1 MPDLL
6 QDLSHRSSRAARAHQ
21 AFLAS
26 RSAGLQQ
33 FASLLQLQQ
42 RVLTGQPAASS
53 PARTPAMFS
62 TGDLE
67 EFATGSM
74 ARCFGPEFEVFSGR
88 RHPRIPN
95 GDLMLI
101 SRVISIEGVRGKH
114 DQPAEILSEYDV
126 PSTAWFLDPANPV
139 IPISILME
147 ISLQPCGLLS
157 AYLGTALIA
166 PEIDFFFRNLDGQC
180 QLMANPD
187 LRGQTITCRARQLST
202 ISSGTTIIQ
211 RYTFELS
218 SNSQPFFKGET
229 AFGYFSPDA
238 MSRQAGLDSGGSTAP
253 LGAPPQP
260 SAVDLPLQPVYRSLD
275 RRLQL
280 VDAAQ
285 FVLGAGKHG
294 GGLVCAQKAL
304 SPNAWYYPCHFLG
317 DPVMPG
323 SLGVEAIFQA
333 LQAYARS
340 VFPGL
345 PGRWVNTTDQ
355 PMSWKYRGQVLQQHQ
370 ALQIEIHLR
379 PPAQN
384 SPSIALSGDASLWVD
399 GDRIYEIKQAGI
411 SLQKE

>member
-6 QDLSHRSSRAARAHQ
+6 QDLSDRSSRAARAHK
-21 AFLAS
+21 AFLDS
-26 RSAGLQQ
+26 RGAGLQQ
-33 FASLLQLQQ
+33 LASLLRLQQ
-42 RVLTGQPAASS
+42 RVLTGQPANAGTVHP
-53 PARTPAMFS
+53 PALFS
-62 TGDLE
+62 LRDLE

-74 ARCFGPEFEVFSGR
+74 ARCFGPEFEVFTGR

-95 GDLMLI
+95 GDLMLM
-101 SRVISIEGVRGKH
+101 SRVLTIQGVRGKH
-114 DQPAEILSEYDV
+114 DQPAEIVAEYDV
-126 PSTAWFLDPANPV
+126 PAAAWFLDPTNPV

-157 AYLGTALIA
+157 AYLGTALLT
-166 PEIDFFFRNLDGQC
+166 PEIDFYFRNLDGQC
-180 QLMANPD
+180 QVLTNPD

-202 ISSGTTIIQ
+202 ISNGTTIIQ
-211 RYTFELS
+211 RYTFTLS
-218 SNSQPFFKGET
+218 SSDQVFFKGES

-253 LGAPPQP
+253 LGAPPAAAQ
-260 SAVDLPLQPVYRSLD
+260 LPLQPVYRSLD
-275 RRLQL
+275 PRMQL
-280 VDAAQ
+280 VDSAQ
-285 FVLGAGKHG
+285 WVPGAGKLG
-294 GGLVCAQKAL
+294 GGLVHAVKAL

-323 SLGVEAIFQA
+323 SLGVEAIFLA

-340 VFPGL
+340 VYPDL
-345 PGRWVNTTDQ
+345 PGRWAPATGTPLN
-355 PMSWKYRGQVLQQHQ
+355 WKYRGQVLQQHRG
-370 ALQIEIHLR
+370 LQVEIHLR

-384 SPSIALSGDASLWVD
+384 TPSISLSGDASLWVD

>member
-1 MPDLL
+1 MPDLM
-6 QDLSHRSSRAARAHQ
+6 QDLFDRSSRAARAHQ

-33 FASLLQLQQ
+33 LSSLLRLQQ
-42 RVLTGQPAASS
+42 RALAGQPAVAS
-53 PARTPAMFS
+53 PARPPALFS
-62 TGDLE
+62 TGDLV

-74 ARCFGPEFEVFSGR
+74 GRCFGPEFEVFTGR

-95 GDLMLI
+95 GDLMLM
-101 SRVISIEGVRGKH
+101 SRVITIQGVRGKH
-114 DQPAEILSEYDV
+114 DQPAEILTEYDV
-126 PSTAWFLDPANPV
+126 PAAAWFLDPANPV
-139 IPISILME
+139 IPVSILME

-180 QLMANPD
+180 QVLANPD

-202 ISSGTTIIQ
+202 ISNGTTIIQ

-218 SNSQPFFKGET
+218 SGGQPFFKGES

-238 MSRQAGLDSGGSTAP
+238 MSRQAGLDGGGSTAP
-253 LGAPPQP
+253 LYAPSQP
-260 SAVDLPLQPVYRSLD
+260 SANLPLQPVFRSLD
-275 RRLQL
+275 QRMQL
-280 VDAAQ
+280 VDSAQ
-285 FVLGAGKHG
+285 FVPGAGKHG
-294 GGLVCAQKAL
+294 GGLVHAAKVL
-304 SPNAWYYPCHFLG
+304 SPNAWFYRCHFHG

-340 VFPGL
+340 IFPRES
-345 PGRWVNTTDQ
+345 GRWVLTTST
-355 PMSWKYRGQVLQQHQ
+355 PMNWKYRGQVLQQHKN
-370 ALQIEIHLR
+370 LQVEIHLR
-379 PPAQN
+379 LPVQN
-384 SPSIALSGDASLWVD
+384 VPSISLFGDASLWVD